1 MRTDISVSD
10 CHFNK
15 IPSANKIYILHV
27 TKKVIKNP
35 LKICTFGK

>member
-1 MRTDISVSD
+1 MRTYTLVSD

-15 IPSANKIYILHV
+15 INSANKIYILNV